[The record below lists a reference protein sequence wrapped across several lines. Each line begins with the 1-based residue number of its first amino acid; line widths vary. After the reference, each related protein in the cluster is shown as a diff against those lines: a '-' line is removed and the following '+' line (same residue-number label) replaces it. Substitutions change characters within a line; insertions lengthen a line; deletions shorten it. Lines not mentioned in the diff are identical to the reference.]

1 MKEFYKEE
9 NKMIRPNKYYSE
21 LKDSYLFYNIAQKTK
36 AYVEQHPGTK
46 LLRMGIG
53 DVSLPLCD
61 AVIRALHEAVD
72 DQASKSSFHGYM
84 PECGASFLRE
94 KIAEHYE
101 KRGVS
106 LSADEVFVSSGAS
119 DEIGDILDLFERSSS
134 ALVNVPAYPAYVD
147 ANVMAGRKIVHLSSS
162 EENNFLPEPGED
174 IKADLL
180 YICSPNNPT
189 GAVFSRE
196 QLQAWVDFANEN
208 GSVILFDAAYEAFI
222 EDETLPHSI
231 FELDGAKTCAIEIC
245 SLSKTAGFTGTRLGY
260 TVIPKALKRNGMNL
274 NEMWVRNRT
283 TKTNGVSYIIQ
294 KGGAA
299 VFTEEGQ
306 RQIHEN
312 IQIYKKNAK
321 ILMKALDQIG
331 MWYCGGK
338 NAPYIWMRCPRGMK
352 SWEFFDYL
360 LHKIQVVGTPGEG
373 FGAAGE
379 GYFRFST
386 FGSPE
391 DTKEAAERIVTLFSK

>member
-1 MKEFYKEE
+1 
-9 NKMIRPNKYYSE
+9 MIRPNMYYKE

-36 AYVEQHPGTK
+36 AYVEQHPGVK
-46 LLRMGIG
+46 LLKMGIG

-61 AVIRALHEAVD
+61 AVIKALHEAVD
-72 DQASKSSFHGYM
+72 DQASGDRFHGYM
-84 PECGASFLRE
+84 PECGAPFLRE
-94 KIAEHYE
+94 TIAGYYE
-101 KRGVS
+101 KRGVL

-119 DEIGDILDLFERSSS
+119 DELGDILDLFERSCS
-134 ALVNVPAYPAYVD
+134 ALVIEPSYPAYVD
-147 ANVMAGRKIVHLSSS
+147 ANVMAGRRIVHLSSS
-162 EENNFLPEPGED
+162 EENGFLPEPKEEEM
-174 IKADLL
+174 ADLI

-189 GAVFSRE
+189 GAVYSRT
-196 QLQAWVDFANEN
+196 QLQKWVDFANRN

-231 FELDGAKTCAIEIC
+231 FELKGAKTCAIEIC

-260 TVIPKALKRNGMNL
+260 TIIPKELNRNGMNF

-312 IQIYKKNAK
+312 IQIYKKNART
-321 ILMKALDQIG
+321 LMHALDQIG
-331 MWYCGGK
+331 IWYCGGK
-338 NAPYIWMRCPRGMK
+338 NAPYIWMKCPNGMG

-360 LHKIQVVGTPGEG
+360 LHEIQVVGTPGEG
-373 FGAAGE
+373 FGACGE
-379 GYFRFST
+379 GDFRFST

-391 DTKEAAERIVTLFSK
+391 DTKEAAERLIRLFSK